1 MDHIHHAERV
11 AIGHSTLWQLHT
23 AALDILAEGSDASID
38 PAIAMA
44 CVELVLLALARRLR
58 VDEKATDDACALHEI
73 VDTYPRP
80 AAVLGGLIN
89 FVHAAA
95 ASVRVERL
103 LGVEEANRAAE
114 GGMFAKGGV
123 AMALA
128 ASASGLGLQMGLND
142 AFYALSARLPIRAL
156 MKGGSTDVREGVAEL
171 GMDPYALPAEL
182 GGGSPRVDGTEEEGM
197 GEGGGNVAEGKSVLL
212 AERALE
218 LLCVLCVPRG
228 ESPFRDALYMLRDVE
243 KGEEEQGGVV
253 DSFSKLYETLGRW
266 MAHPTAALF
275 AYYLL
280 TGSRRFRIFT
290 LARTDPDVLLIPLLA
305 SLRKRCLL
313 GHITADA
320 YIPAAIILMLT
331 ADKGFCEAIDMITIP
346 NSALD
351 FVEGTARSGNEEI
364 ALSGITL
371 LVCSRV
377 AQQSLVLRRRVP
389 DCFLAGVCLSIMTNV
404 SGDVTSIH
412 PLAAERLLSLVEFL
426 GRRRKKA
433 IFLVAHSEDMPM
445 EPPRISDS
453 PRGGAKEMSDD
464 RLEGMD
470 MYTAASAKLSAFEK
484 SEAFL
489 DRLADFIGLSLE
501 AIVSVLRSRSV
512 VSANR
517 HLVYTL
523 LHREAVL
530 DSEQVSKPSTKC
542 EALSHMLQR
551 MIGFFGTFI
560 DEDGDRRGSKTEGKV
575 KHIRGAPTGISV
587 ERVFHI
593 IDRKARHLPQNVFE
607 GLPEVRFKYDE
618 LERSEEFV
626 EPYSW
631 SLVLRSSKDEW
642 DLHKVVLA
650 VSNDKFHPSR

>member
-1 MDHIHHAERV
+1 
-11 AIGHSTLWQLHT
+11 
-23 AALDILAEGSDASID
+23 
-38 PAIAMA
+38 MA

-58 VDEKATDDACALHEI
+58 AEEKVTDAACTIHEI
-73 VDTYPRP
+73 VETYPRP
-80 AAVLGGLIN
+80 AAVLRGLIN

-95 ASVRVERL
+95 ATVRVERL
-103 LGVEEANRAAE
+103 LGTEEGSRAAE

-142 AFYALSARLPIRAL
+142 AFYALSAKLPIRAL
-156 MKGGSTDVREGVAEL
+156 MKRGNADVREGAPEL
-171 GMDPYALPAEL
+171 GMDPYALPAEM
-182 GGGSPRVDGTEEEGM
+182 GGGSPNINGMEEEVM
-197 GEGGGNVAEGKSVLL
+197 EEGGGNVVEGKSVLL

-218 LLCVLCVPRG
+218 LLCVLCVPG
-228 ESPFRDALYMLRDVE
+228 EESPFREALCALRDIV
-243 KGEEEQGGVV
+243 KGEEEQGGLV
-253 DSFSKLYETLGRW
+253 DSFSRLYETLGRW

-280 TGSRRFRIFT
+280 TGSRRFRTFT

-313 GHITADA
+313 GYIVADA
-320 YIPAAIILMLT
+320 YIPAAIILTLT
-331 ADKGFCEAIDMITIP
+331 GDKGFCEAIDMITVP

-351 FVEGTARSGNEEI
+351 LVEGTARSGNEEI

-377 AQQSLVLRRRVP
+377 VQQSLVLRRRVP
-389 DCFLAGVCLSIMTNV
+389 DCFLAGVCLSIMSNV
-404 SGDVTSIH
+404 SGDVTNIH
-412 PLAAERLLSLVEFL
+412 SLAAERLLSLVEFL

-433 IFLVAHSEDMPM
+433 VFLVAHSEDMPM

-453 PRGGAKEMSDD
+453 PRRVSKDLSDEK
-464 RLEGMD
+464 LEGMD
-470 MYTAASAKLSAFEK
+470 VCKVASAKLSAFEK
-484 SEAFL
+484 SQSFL
-489 DRLADFIGLSLE
+489 DRLADFTGSSLE
-501 AIVSVLRSRSV
+501 VIVSVLRSRSV

-530 DSEQVSKPSTKC
+530 DSEQVSKASTKC
-542 EALSHMLQR
+542 EALSHMLRR
-551 MIGFFGTFI
+551 MIGFFGTYI
-560 DEDGDRRGSKTEGKV
+560 DEDGDIRGNKTVRTSKHV
-575 KHIRGAPTGISV
+575 RGAPTGISV

-593 IDRKARHLPQNVFE
+593 IDRKARYLPQDVFE
-607 GLPEVRFKYDE
+607 GLPEVRFTYDE

-631 SLVLRSSKDEW
+631 SLVIRSSKDEW
-642 DLHKVVLA
+642 DLEKAVVA
-650 VSNDKFHPSR
+650 VNNDKFHPSR